1 MSLLRVTSPHTSGQ
15 GQVMTVMRDVLVAT
29 LPGVLILTAY
39 FGPGTLIN
47 IVFGGLIAVATEY
60 AIMALRG
67 RDPRV
72 AISDLSILVTSTL
85 LCIALPPYAPWWLIV
100 IGILTAVLLGKQ
112 VFGGLGYNPF
122 NPAMVGYVVLLIS
135 FPVQM
140 SAWAS
145 PRGLAEVP
153 GLADTLR
160 HVFAPGT
167 IDAVTAA
174 TPLDLLRQNTGLLF
188 EDLLTDSPELTGWG
202 GIGWFEVNLA
212 FLAGGVWLLYRRIFT
227 WHAPIAMLAALGACA
242 LIGYDGGSSESGG
255 SALFH
260 LFSGATMFAA
270 FFIITDPV
278 SSAVS
283 NKGRLAVR
291 RSHRRT
297 DLPDSNARKLSRCRR
312 VRRTDSQFLCALSST
327 TTRSPRYTA
336 RGALN
341 HEVACVYR
349 SEWHG
354 PGALC
359 GGHLGRHWL
368 DLSRHQGAN

>member
-1 MSLLRVTSPHTSGQ
+1 MSLLKVTSPHASGQ
-15 GQVMTVMRDVLVAT
+15 SRVSAVMRDVLVAT
-29 LPGVLILTAY
+29 VPGVLVLTGY

-47 IVFGGLIAVATEY
+47 IVLGGLVAIAAEY
-60 AIMALRG
+60 AVVAMRG

-72 AISDLSILVTSTL
+72 AVSDLSVLVTSTL
-85 LCIALPPYAPWWLIV
+85 LCIALPPYAPWWLIA
-100 IGILTAVLLGKQ
+100 IGVLTSVLLGKQ

-140 SAWAS
+140 SAWAP

-153 GLADTLR
+153 GLGDTLR
-160 HVFAPGT
+160 HVFAPTT

-188 EDLLTDSPELTGWG
+188 DDLLRTSTELTSWG
-202 GIGWFEVNLA
+202 GIGWFEANLA
-212 FLAGGVWLLYRRIFT
+212 FLVGGIWLLYRRVFT
-227 WHAPIAMLAALGACA
+227 WHAPIAMLVALAVCA
-242 LIGYDGGSSESGG
+242 LMGYDGGSSESGG

-283 NKGRLAVR
+283 NRGRLI
-291 RSHRRT
+291 
-297 DLPDSNARKLSRCRR
+297 
-312 VRRTDSQFLCALSST
+312 F
-327 TTRSPRYTA
+327 
-336 RGALN
+336 GALI
-341 HEVACVYR
+341 
-349 SEWHG
+349 
-354 PGALC
+354 GALIYLIRT
-359 GGHLGRHWL
+359 LGNYPDAVAFAVLILNFCAPFIDHYTQPKVYGTGKAG
-368 DLSRHQGAN
+368 SKET